1 MARPHLPPFVAAAIE
16 KMTEV
21 VGGLLAGDEGTP
33 VESLEAE
40 LGAALNAVGRAA
52 MEATLKARDPG
63 GRDVEIDGRRYWEA
77 ARAERE
83 YVTVFGPV
91 RVERGLYRAVRNGP
105 TVCPME
111 RRAAIVEGFW
121 TPRAAKIALLAV
133 ADMTPYRASQ
143 FFAELGAMRP
153 SRSSLARLPRLLS
166 ARWEADRERFER
178 TVRHADT
185 IPDEAVTVAVS
196 IDGVMLPMRCAGKHA
211 TKARTRAAGRPD
223 KGPAGYREAGCASF
237 SFYDRKGTRLKTIRL
252 GRMPE
257 AKMASLRESV
267 RAELAHI
274 RGRRPEL
281 KVVAVADGD
290 PVLWTFLEE
299 LKPDEEVVDFYHAAE
314 HLKHAI
320 DLTEEPCAVGT
331 QARFRRLRRLL
342 KSEADGAARVIR
354 ALRRRK
360 PRRTNEAALY
370 RRGIHYFQRHA
381 HRMNYP
387 HLRRRHLPIGSGVVE
402 GTCRWLVSDRMKRT
416 GMRWD
421 KDGGQA
427 ILTLRAL
434 VHSDRFETAW
444 PLLAGAAQASC
455 PTMRSG

>member
-1 MARPHLPPFVAAAIE
+1 MARPHLPTFVAAAIE
-16 KMTEV
+16 KMADV
-21 VGGLLAGDEGTP
+21 IARRLACDEGAT

-40 LGAALNAVGRAA
+40 FGAALNSVGRAA
-52 MEATLKARDPG
+52 MQAALQARDPA
-63 GRDVEIDGRRYWEA
+63 GRVLEIDGRRYWEA

-83 YVTVFGPV
+83 YLTVFGPV
-91 RVERGLYRAVRNGP
+91 CVERGLYRAVRNGP

-111 RRAAIVEGFW
+111 RRASIVEGFW
-121 TPRAAKIALLAV
+121 TPRAARIAILAV

-143 FFAELGAMRP
+143 FFEELGAMRP
-153 SRSSLARLPRLLS
+153 SRSSLARLPRSLS

-178 TVRHADT
+178 AIREADN
-185 IPDEAVTVAVS
+185 IPKEAVTVAVS
-196 IDGVMLPMRCAGKHA
+196 IDGVMLPMRGAGKHD

-237 SFYDRKGTRLKTIRL
+237 SFYNRDGERLKTVRL

-257 AKMASLRESV
+257 RKMASLRESV

-274 RGRRPEL
+274 RGRRPDL
-281 KVVAVADGD
+281 TVVAVADGD

-299 LKPDEEVVDFYHAAE
+299 LKPDSEVVDFYHAAE

-320 DLTEEPCAVGT
+320 DLTEEPCAVAT

-342 KSEADGAARVIR
+342 KSEADGASRVIG

-381 HRMNYP
+381 QRMNYP
-387 HLRRRHLPIGSGVVE
+387 ELLRRHLPIGSGVVE

-421 KDGGQA
+421 HDGGQA

-434 VHSDRFETAW
+434 VHSDRFKTAW
-444 PLLAGAAQASC
+444 PLLAGTAASC
-455 PTMRSG
+455 